1 MMHRGYGHALPPQ
14 EAEQANRYAV
24 PTERISLFCAFGKLF
39 HIGTVNSLTCHK
51 CMLLYLHE
59 THFRIPRHSNARD
72 HQGEDGYDERCSRPG
87 QQCRCHP
94 RYYRGM
100 GLDADSGTSQDHT
113 VKMKP
118 DDDRPAPLA
127 QIADAARLHAQI
139 IAARQQALV
148 WHVAEPAEWAPVAV
162 QAEMELAEMK

>member
-1 MMHRGYGHALPPQ
+1 
-14 EAEQANRYAV
+14 
-24 PTERISLFCAFGKLF
+24 
-39 HIGTVNSLTCHK
+39 
-51 CMLLYLHE
+51 
-59 THFRIPRHSNARD
+59 
-72 HQGEDGYDERCSRPG
+72 
-87 QQCRCHP
+87 
-94 RYYRGM
+94 
-100 GLDADSGTSQDHT
+100 
-113 VKMKP
+113 MKP